1 MNDEVYVVRCPDYGQ
16 AAGKLDQLVSMM
28 GGPGR
33 FVAPGEKIVLKVNL
47 LQPSTPEQ
55 AICTHPTVVAAI
67 GRMAKSQGASVKIA
81 DSPGAG
87 YKYNEKTLRAL
98 YEKTGM
104 FRAAREAGIE
114 VSLDATFQPV
124 SFPEG
129 KLIKR
134 FEVITPII
142 EAQGVLNLCKLK
154 THVFM
159 SMTGAVKNNFGV
171 IPGLAKPGYH
181 AKLADKTH
189 FADMLLDLA
198 AYVSPRMS
206 IMDAVVGIEG
216 EGPGAT
222 GTPRSIGLL
231 LGSLS
236 PLALDVVA
244 GEIIGLEREQN
255 PVLLAAAKRGLTPT
269 RLEEVSVIGAD
280 ISELKITGYKFP
292 ATIYEGLGMG
302 KLPWWQRAMV
312 PLFKNGMSLTP
323 RVAADV
329 CVGCGICRDS
339 CPVGAITIPEEKP
352 KHARM
357 DEKKCIHCYCC
368 HELCPEKAIEL
379 RKSFFY
385 RRIMGQ

>member
-1 MNDEVYVVRCPDYGQ
+1 MNDEVYIVGCSDYDE
-16 AAGKLDQLVSMM
+16 AAEKLDLLLSRM

-33 FVAPGEKIVLKVNL
+33 FAASGEKIVLKVNL

-55 AICTHPTVVAAI
+55 AICTHPAIVAAV
-67 GRMAKSQGASVKIA
+67 GRMVKGAGAVATIA

-87 YKYNEKTLRAL
+87 YKYNEKTLNAL
-98 YEKTGM
+98 YTRSGM
-104 FRAAREAGIE
+104 LGAAREAGIA
-114 VSLDATFQPV
+114 VNLDTSYRPV

-134 FEVITPII
+134 FEVITPVV
-142 EAQGVLNLCKLK
+142 EADAVFNLCKLK

-181 AKLADKTH
+181 AKLHDTAH
-189 FADMLLDLA
+189 FSDMLLDLA
-198 AYVSPRMS
+198 AYVSPRIS
-206 IMDAVVGIEG
+206 IMDAVVGMEG

-222 GTPRSIGLL
+222 GTPRHVGLL
-231 LGSLS
+231 LASLS

-244 GEIIGLEREQN
+244 GEIIGLRREQN
-255 PVLLAAAKRGLTPT
+255 PVLLAAAKRGLAPT

-280 ISELKITGYKFP
+280 ISELRVANYKFP
-292 ATIYEGLGMG
+292 ATIYEGAGMG
-302 KLPWWQRAMV
+302 KLPWWQRALV

-323 RVAADV
+323 QVVAKR
-329 CVGCGICRDS
+329 CVGCAICRDS
-339 CPVGAITIPEEKP
+339 CPVGAITITTEKP

-357 DEKKCIHCYCC
+357 DEKKCIRCYCC
-368 HELCPEKAIEL
+368 HELCPEKAVDL
-379 RKSFFY
+379 RKGFFY
-385 RRIMGQ
+385 RQIMRD

>member
-1 MNDEVYVVRCPDYGQ
+1 MNDEVYVVRCPDYHQ
-16 AAGKLDQLVSMM
+16 AAEKLDLLLSRM

-55 AICTHPTVVAAI
+55 AICTHPAI
-67 GRMAKSQGASVKIA
+67 VTAVGRMVKGAGAVATIA

-87 YKYNEKTLRAL
+87 YKYNEKALNTLYARS
-98 YEKTGM
+98 GM
-104 FRAAREAGIE
+104 VEAAEEAGIAIN
-114 VSLDATFQPV
+114 LDTSYQPV

-134 FEVITPII
+134 FEVITPVI
-142 EAQGVLNLCKLK
+142 EADAVFNLCKLK

-181 AKLADKTH
+181 AKLHDTAH

-198 AYVSPRMS
+198 AYVSPRIS

-222 GTPRSIGLL
+222 GTPRHVGLL
-231 LGSLS
+231 LASVN

-244 GEIIGLEREQN
+244 GEIIGLRREQN
-255 PVLLAAAKRGLTPT
+255 PVLLAAAKRGLAPT
-269 RLEEVSVIGAD
+269 RLEEVSIIGAD
-280 ISELKITGYKFP
+280 ISELKITDYKFP
-292 ATIYEGLGMG
+292 VTIYGGTGMG
-302 KLPWWQRAMV
+302 KLPWWQKALA
-312 PLFKNGMSLTP
+312 PIFKSGMSLTP
-323 RVAADV
+323 RVVAKK
-329 CVGCGICRDS
+329 CVGCAICRDS
-339 CPVGAITIPEEKP
+339 CPVGAITITEEKP
-352 KHARM
+352 KHARI
-357 DEKKCIHCYCC
+357 DEKKCIRCYCC
-368 HELCPEKAIEL
+368 HELCPEKAVEL
-379 RKSFFY
+379 RKGFFY
-385 RRIMGQ
+385 RQIMRD